1 MGRLVVM
8 WFWNLCFINLGL
20 ISAGICQ
27 LVRLSKK
34 YVSMFVYR
42 WGSIYKSNTILPTIQ
57 MLLVPPVTGGQ
68 PQLKH
73 VWLNILLTRIP
84 SLINLPGVG
93 EGIDEKSS
101 TVEKKALTVL

>member
-1 MGRLVVM
+1 
-8 WFWNLCFINLGL
+8 
-20 ISAGICQ
+20 
-27 LVRLSKK
+27 
-34 YVSMFVYR
+34 MFVYR

-84 SLINLPGVG
+84 GVG